1 MASVY
6 GRAGATQAFGERRG
20 ITFRVRVVEI
30 IRNVPE
36 KSRDLPDGRPA
47 LHARRLPPKEFAAPE
62 QELRRERTKALIHH
76 ARAVGDIFAAQD
88 AGGRVRAGHV
98 QELKDAIKAF
108 DEVRPH
114 GSTDAEAA

>member
-1 MASVY
+1 MASAC
-6 GRAGATQAFGERRG
+6 GRAESIRASVQRRG
-20 ITFRVRVVEI
+20 ITFRVRAAEM

-47 LHARRLPPKEFAAPE
+47 RHARRLPPMEFAAAE

-88 AGGRVRAGHV
+88 AGGKVRAEHV

-108 DEVRPH
+108 DEVRLH